1 MLLLVAALLLVAVLL
16 GVFPEEELLPLLF
29 FATVPDLLGF
39 AGFLVWLVPVSLCGL
54 RAIPG
59 LDGKKN
65 TTASRT
71 TATAAPPNLVGTFNT
86 LCFLFQPTHP
96 L

>member
-1 MLLLVAALLLVAVLL
+1 MVLLLVVVLFV
-16 GVFPEEELLPLLF
+16 VFPEEELLPLLF
-29 FATVPDLLGF
+29 FAAVPDLLWF
-39 AGFLVWLVPVSLCGL
+39 AGFFVWLVPVLLCGL

-59 LDGKKN
+59 LDGKTT
-65 TTASRT
+65 TTASKAP
-71 TATAAPPNLVGTFNT
+71 ATAGPRNLVGTFNT